1 MFNTLTTL
9 GWGVVS
15 FAIVIGVGV
24 VVLGKFGGAI
34 AECPATTAWNSTANA
49 CSNSTGSVD
58 PTNDGWVATDYLVT
72 QLGTTGLAGWAPAII
87 AFAVGMLFIGAF
99 LIKKGENRS
108 Y

>member
-1 MFNTLTTL
+1 MFNALTTL

-24 VVLGKFGGAI
+24 VVLGKFGNAVGGDSN
-34 AECPATTAWNSTANA
+34 TT
-49 CSNSTGSVD
+49 VQ
-58 PTNDGWVATDYLVT
+58 YLVT

-99 LIKKGENRS
+99 LIKKGEARS